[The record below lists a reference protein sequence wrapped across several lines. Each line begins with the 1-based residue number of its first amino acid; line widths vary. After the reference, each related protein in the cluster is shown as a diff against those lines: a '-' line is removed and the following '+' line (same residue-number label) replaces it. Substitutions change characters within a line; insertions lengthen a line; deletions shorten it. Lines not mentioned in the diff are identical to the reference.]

1 MSRRSVLAVL
11 AALVSALALTL
22 PTSSAT
28 AATTPSVALTFV
40 GDMILGSTPQ
50 LPASPGSYLAPVG
63 KELRNG
69 SDVVFANLEGTLT
82 STGTSKCPSGSGGTC
97 YAFRN
102 PPSYARAFASTG
114 FGVLGLANNHSYD
127 FGATGIQSTQ
137 SAISNAGMRYAGL
150 PGEITYVRRHGI
162 RIAFVAFAP
171 YGRTNNLLDLRSA
184 GKLIARAHSQAPI
197 VVVYMHAGAEG
208 AAASHVTG
216 HEEYFAGEDR
226 GNPRRFAHLAIDNG
240 ASVVVASGP
249 HVLRGME
256 FYRHRLI
263 DYSLGNFANF
273 HNFSSSGSL
282 ARSEI
287 LHVTLS
293 AKGAFQ
299 SARLSSVRLASGG
312 RASLGGDSVGF
323 VASLSRHDFGDV
335 AARISVAGRI
345 RQP

>member
-1 MSRRSVLAVL
+1 MTTV
-11 AALVSALALTL
+11 T
-22 PTSSAT
+22 SAT
-28 AATTPSVALTFV
+28 AATAPTVTLTFV

-50 LPASPGSYLAPVG
+50 LPANAGSYLGPIG
-63 KELRNG
+63 KELRAG

-82 STGTSKCPSGSGGTC
+82 SSGTSKCPNGSGGDC
-97 YAFRN
+97 FAFRN

-114 FGVLGLANNHSYD
+114 FGVLGLANNHSND
-127 FGATGIQSTQ
+127 FGATGLHSTQ
-137 SAISNAGMRYAGL
+137 SAIGSAGL
-150 PGEITYVRRHGI
+150 RYTGMPGQITYVKRHGI
-162 RIAFVAFAP
+162 RIAFIAFAP
-171 YGRTNNLLDLRSA
+171 YGRTNNLLDLASA
-184 GKLIARAHSQAPI
+184 GRLIQRAHSQAAV

-208 AAASHVTG
+208 SVASHVTG

-226 GNPRRFAHLAIDNG
+226 GNPRRFAHMAIDKG
-240 ASVVVASGP
+240 ASLVVASGP
-249 HVLRGME
+249 HVVRGLE

-293 AKGAFQ
+293 AKGAFETGQ
-299 SARLSSVRLASGG
+299 LRSVRLASGG
-312 RASLGGDSVGF
+312 RATVGGDTIAF
-323 VASLSRHDFGDV
+323 VAGLSRHDFGV
-335 AARISVAGRI
+335 HAARLSSTGRI